1 MHEEKSRFK
10 YLPMFAFSIPSSI
23 LGSKIKASLCK
34 LGQKLQFNVSFAIVL
49 PGSTMLATRVSGK
62 LVWKTLETDVFTV
75 AKARLPE
82 ALGNIRKATRTQAD
96 LNAGYATFGQAAEVY
111 VSNVE
116 RKVDL
121 KPRSIDYQR
130 EIIRAL
136 LKSWPE
142 LGSTKLKTITAG
154 QCLNWASEYATKVSP
169 SRYNNAVDAMRKVF
183 DLGIAGGLIVKNPAA
198 DLAKK
203 TPRPKKL
210 ELPTKAEFAALVA
223 ELRSAGAWC
232 SEQVGDLVEFLAYSG
247 ARIGEARHVKWEDID
262 LNRGIIWIHGDP
274 EHGTKNSERRALPI
288 IEPMARLLKTMQESP
303 RFFRDPTRQ
312 KLGYVLGIRECQKA
326 MDRACLKLGIKRI
339 VHHSLRHLYITTCL
353 ESGVDPATLSQ
364 WVGHRDG
371 NLIMRN
377 YTHIRFPHFLE
388 MAKKVS
394 F

>member
-1 MHEEKSRFK
+1 MQTWAKTAIQCLVRHC
-10 YLPMFAFSIPSSI
+10 
-23 LGSKIKASLCK
+23 AS
-34 LGQKLQFNVSFAIVL
+34 GVYYAR
-49 PGSTMLATRVSGK
+49 ARVSGK

-82 ALGNIRKATRTQAD
+82 ALRNIRKATRTQAD
-96 LNAGYATFGQAAEVY
+96 LNAGYATFREAAEVY
-111 VSNVE
+111 ISNVE

-223 ELRSAGAWC
+223 ELRSAGGWC

-247 ARIGEARHVKWEDID
+247 ARIGEARHVRWEDID
-262 LNRGIIWIHGDP
+262 SNRGIIWIHGDP

-326 MDRACLKLGIKRI
+326 MDRACLKLRIKRI